1 MKTNFLYNLQR
12 EAESFGGATSNWY
25 KEYQA
30 ALTKIKE
37 KDKEIVELTTM
48 LRKLQSSGTNNNGY
62 PYTIKWCPGYEG
74 YIPEGKTSEVC
85 KNCGSISYYH

>member
-1 MKTNFLYNLQR
+1 MKLIFISQLQR
-12 EAESFGGATSNWY
+12 EAESFGGTSGNWY

-37 KDKEIVELTTM
+37 KDQEIAELTTT
-48 LRKLQSSGTNNNGY
+48 LRKFQSSGINNSGY
-62 PYTIKWCPGYEG
+62 PYIIKWCPGYEG